1 MAQIINADNGVLS
14 GSTGL
19 KFTSDTTGILAIQ
32 NNGTTNVTVDAT
44 GNVGVNIS
52 SSISARLDVVATTPG
67 TTNAIRTKSSLAF
80 LSPSAT
86 KTVTAKM
93 LDAGT
98 LTFEGSA
105 GQLLAITD
113 SFSGTIFSAN
123 DISGIP
129 SIEVLDSGLVKLAQY
144 GGFIAWGVSTA
155 LTATGTNQATAL
167 ALTRSICNVTTV
179 AAGTGVI
186 LPAPLVPGYRV
197 IIRNGSAVNTLNVYP
212 HSGGNIAGTGVNAAI
227 SLDPSTV
234 LEFIAFDTTNW
245 YLPSAVLT

>member
-1 MAQIINADNGVLS
+1 MAQTINADNGVLS

-32 NNGTTNVTVDAT
+32 NNGTTNVTVDAS
-44 GNVGVNIS
+44 GNVGINLS
-52 SSISARLDVVATTPG
+52 SSISAKLDVVATTPG

-86 KTVTAKM
+86 KTITANM

-98 LTFEGSA
+98 LTFEGSV
-105 GQLLAITD
+105 GQLLTITD

-129 SIEVLDSGLVKLAQY
+129 SIEVLDSGLIKFAQY
-144 GGFIAWGVSTA
+144 GGFIAYGISTN
-155 LTATGTNQATAL
+155 LTATGTTQGTAL
-167 ALTRSICNVTTV
+167 ALTRSINNVTTV
-179 AAGTGVI
+179 AANTGVI
-186 LPAPLVPGYRV
+186 LPTPTVAGFRV
-197 IIRNGSAVNTLNVYP
+197 MIRNGGADLLNVYP
-212 HSGGNIAGTGVNAAI
+212 HIGGNIAGTGVNAAI
-227 SLDPSTV
+227 SLDIGTV
-234 LEFIAFDTTNW
+234 LEFTAFDTTNW